1 MSHDAGGSGKSD
13 STQSNNAEATVVD
26 LEVLGNNGAIEDE
39 KDDGTDHPPKT
50 TGYPIKTDSTPS
62 EQSPPQPLKTAPS
75 KLNIFGFILL
85 ETKSGIQQQM
95 KEDKRF
101 HPIIIGGILF
111 IFLLAVSVFISHMEN
126 IGYFDSFYACFITYS
141 TIGFGDI
148 DIFVSTSAFM

>member
-1 MSHDAGGSGKSD
+1 MTYGESDKSD
-13 STQSNNAEATVVD
+13 AQSTNTDATVVD
-26 LEVLGNNGAIEDE
+26 LEDLEANGVPDE
-39 KDDGTDHPPKT
+39 KGKKCFEQDSKIYPVASPKLLKGQTPAEPAPP
-50 TGYPIKTDSTPS
+50 TP
-62 EQSPPQPLKTAPS
+62 PPLKPAPS

-85 ETKSGIQQQM
+85 ETRSGIQQQM

-148 DIFVSTSAFM
+148 DIFVSKN